1 MIGAFV
7 EAQAGVPLAEIVQLD
22 PALVAYEVPYGVRL
36 DALERSGVASLK
48 ELFATVILRLVLP
61 GGRGYPETGRPRFA
75 SADVD
80 PDTGALT
87 TWAEIA
93 NPDGVLRPGMRV
105 RVLPHVA
112 GFTDAPEASPK

>member
-48 ELFATVILRLVLP
+48 ELLAIRDTAPRSPGWAGLPRDRAPALRQRPDCLGDRNITLREP
-61 GGRGYPETGRPRFA
+61 TGF
-75 SADVD
+75 
-80 PDTGALT
+80 G
-87 TWAEIA
+87 
-93 NPDGVLRPGMRV
+93 
-105 RVLPHVA
+105 
-112 GFTDAPEASPK
+112 